1 MTTTSSDPLVSP
13 VIISETPP
21 ESSPSGDSGRV
32 PSPCELCL
40 FLADYCA
47 ALLGC
52 GATCLRLEK
61 NLNRIAAVYGHK
73 VEITIMPRHVH
84 LSITGQDEGAVTAIA
99 SVKGCISFNVNTR
112 LSELSWEI
120 ADGKIDFD
128 SARLKFQEIITHDP
142 RNKWLELIL
151 VAIANASFCR
161 LFGGDPAAMAVV
173 GIATAAGY
181 YLKMLM
187 LSGGIDLRLTVM
199 VCAFVSTVLG
209 ATDVLFSI
217 GHTPLIA
224 IGSSVLY
231 LVPGIPFL
239 NSFSDMLNSHYI
251 CAFSRFVDAVVL
263 TCCLSLGLCA
273 GMMLMNVGMF

>member
-1 MTTTSSDPLVSP
+1 MKTPSDSFIPPTVVSEDVNVCDP
-13 VIISETPP
+13 PRSAGRTPTA
-21 ESSPSGDSGRV
+21 
-32 PSPCELCL
+32 CELCL

-47 ALLGC
+47 HLLGC

-61 NLNRIAAVYGHK
+61 NLNRIAATYGHK
-73 VEITIMPRHVH
+73 VEITIMPRHIH
-84 LSITGQDEGAVTAIA
+84 LSIIGHDAEAVTSIA
-99 SVKGCISFNVNTR
+99 SVKGCISFNINTL
-112 LSELSWEI
+112 LSQLSWEI

-128 SARLKFQEIITHDP
+128 SARDKMRYIVSHDP
-142 RNKWLELIL
+142 RNKWIELLL
-151 VAIANASFCR
+151 VAVANASFCR
-161 LFGGDPAAMAVV
+161 LFSGDPAAMAVV
-173 GIATAAGY
+173 GLATMAGY

-187 LSGGIDLRLTVM
+187 LSYDIDLRVTVI
-199 VCAFVSTVLG
+199 VCAFVSTVLA
-209 ATDVLFSI
+209 ATDVLFSL

-239 NSFSDMLNSHYI
+239 NSFSDMLNRHYI

-263 TCCLSLGLCA
+263 TCCLSFGLCA

>member
-1 MTTTSSDPLVSP
+1 MKTPSESFIPPTVVSEDVNACDPPRSAGR
-13 VIISETPP
+13 TPTA
-21 ESSPSGDSGRV
+21 
-32 PSPCELCL
+32 CELCL

-47 ALLGC
+47 HLLGC

-61 NLNRIAAVYGHK
+61 NLNRIAATYGHK
-73 VEITIMPRHVH
+73 VEITIMPRHIH
-84 LSITGQDEGAVTAIA
+84 LSIIGHDAEAVTSIA
-99 SVKGCISFNVNTR
+99 SVKGCISFNINTL
-112 LSELSWEI
+112 LSQLSWEI

-128 SARLKFQEIITHDP
+128 SARDKMRYIVSHDP
-142 RNKWLELIL
+142 RNKWIELLL
-151 VAIANASFCR
+151 VAVANASFCR

-173 GIATAAGY
+173 GLATMAGY

-187 LSGGIDLRLTVM
+187 LSYDIDLRVTVI
-199 VCAFVSTVLG
+199 VCAFVSTVLA
-209 ATDVLFSI
+209 ATDVLFSL

-239 NSFSDMLNSHYI
+239 NSFSDMLNRHYI

-263 TCCLSLGLCA
+263 TCCLSFGLCA

>member
-1 MTTTSSDPLVSP
+1 MKTPSESFIPPTVVSEDVNVCDPPRSAGR
-13 VIISETPP
+13 TPTA
-21 ESSPSGDSGRV
+21 
-32 PSPCELCL
+32 CELCL

-47 ALLGC
+47 HLLGC

-61 NLNRIAAVYGHK
+61 NLNRIAATYGHK
-73 VEITIMPRHVH
+73 VEITIMPRHIH
-84 LSITGQDEGAVTAIA
+84 LSIIGHDAEAVTSIA
-99 SVKGCISFNVNTR
+99 SVKGCISFNINTL
-112 LSELSWEI
+112 LSQLSWEI

-128 SARLKFQEIITHDP
+128 SARDKMRYIVSHDP
-142 RNKWLELIL
+142 RNKWIELLL
-151 VAIANASFCR
+151 VAVANASFCR

-173 GIATAAGY
+173 GLATMAGY

-187 LSGGIDLRLTVM
+187 LSYDIDLRVTVI
-199 VCAFVSTVLG
+199 VCAFVSTVLA
-209 ATDVLFSI
+209 ATDVLFSL

-239 NSFSDMLNSHYI
+239 NSFSDMLNRHYI

-263 TCCLSLGLCA
+263 TCCLSFGLCA